1 MMEKIKEVNKMYDRL
16 LKIIKE
22 AMPNLDVS
30 KANENSRLVEDLGF
44 DSIGLMMLAMS
55 LEDEF
60 GVHFNEVVKFE
71 TVKDVITYLEKNG
84 K

>member
-1 MMEKIKEVNKMYDRL
+1 MFERL

-22 AMPNLDVS
+22 TMPDADVS
-30 KANENSRLVEDLGF
+30 HANENSRLIEDLGF
-44 DSIGLMMLAMS
+44 DSIGIMMLAMA

-60 GVHFNEVVKFE
+60 GVRFTSSINFA
-71 TVKDVITYLEKNG
+71 TVKDVIDYLEKNAT